1 MKVKMSI
8 NLKYN
13 GKNYPPGTEVDVV
26 KEVAE
31 KLIEN
36 KQATAVEKEKSQS
49 GNGAS
54 GDEK

>member
-1 MKVKMSI
+1 MSV

-36 KQATAVEKEKSQS
+36 KQAAAIEKEKPQS
-49 GNGAS
+49 GSGAS
-54 GDEK
+54 GDDK

>member
-1 MKVKMSI
+1 MKVKMSV

-36 KQATAVEKEKSQS
+36 KQAAAIEKEKPQS
-49 GNGAS
+49 GSGAS
-54 GDEK
+54 GDDK